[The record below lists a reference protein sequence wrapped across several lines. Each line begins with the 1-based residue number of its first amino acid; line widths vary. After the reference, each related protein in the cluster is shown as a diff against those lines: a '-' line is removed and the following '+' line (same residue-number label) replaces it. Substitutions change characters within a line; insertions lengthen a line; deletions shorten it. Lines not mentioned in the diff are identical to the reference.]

1 MDVCFV
7 FRDQPRGDAERE
19 VVVLSSKTIIIH
31 MTLRINTNLIRITIR
46 VVFAKKSRV
55 RSYQRLKNGKIEKVR
70 SYYRRY

>member
-1 MDVCFV
+1 
-7 FRDQPRGDAERE
+7 
-19 VVVLSSKTIIIH
+19 

-55 RSYQRLKNGKIEKVR
+55 KSYKRFKNGKIEKVR